1 VVGSDQINYIPETV
15 RKMSGKKNWNAIEHH
30 SRRKMAGAAGL
41 EPASNPI
48 KTGLLRGYPHK

>member
-15 RKMSGKKNWNAIEHH
+15 RKMSGEKNWNAIEYH

-41 EPASNPI
+41 EPVTNPMFMRV
-48 KTGLLRGYPHK
+48 KRACPPK